1 MLLMPATN
9 SNAAGEGMTAK
20 VRQNDIAILCPD
32 QIAYHVQSVEQW
44 DAGMYGLKRLPFSH
58 ASVSGRLL
66 YCTYEVNNGVSR
78 DTSTLTKAMPNG
90 YICSVYNSGGKRRQF
105 QCKRPAPPIK
115 KRIAG

>member
-66 YCTYEVNNGVSR
+66 YCIYEVKNGVAR
-78 DTSTLTKAMPNG
+78 DTLTKAMPNG
-90 YICSVYNSGGKRRQF
+90 SS
-105 QCKRPAPPIK
+105 A
-115 KRIAG
+115 AL